1 MMLTHS
7 DLENVGVHK
16 LGHQE
21 LILEAVDLLKSL
33 VCLQFYAS
41 KGPFFNHRLEFGW
54 LESNRGLMNAPS
66 TGVKPLSVAA
76 PQNL

>member
-1 MMLTHS
+1 MAHFKDRDINGKKLMMLTHS

-41 KGPFFNHRLEFGW
+41 KGPFFFNHRLEFGSW
-54 LESNRGLMNAPS
+54 CQTE
-66 TGVKPLSVAA
+66 V
-76 PQNL
+76 